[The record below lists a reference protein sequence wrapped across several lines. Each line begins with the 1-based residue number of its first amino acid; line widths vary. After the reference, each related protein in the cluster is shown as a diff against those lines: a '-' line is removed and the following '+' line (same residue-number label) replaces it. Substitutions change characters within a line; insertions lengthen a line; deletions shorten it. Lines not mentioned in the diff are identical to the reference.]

1 VTEPIEVWTE
11 PTPNPNALKFTLNRI
26 VAEGRSKTYAS
37 PEAAAASLLAKR
49 LFEIDGVKS
58 VFFLN
63 NFITVTREPDSDW
76 VALARQVEERIKA
89 HYGAGS

>member
-1 VTEPIEVWTE
+1 MTEPIEVWTE
-11 PTPNPNALKFTLNRI
+11 PTPNPNALKFTLTRV
-26 VAEGRSKTYAS
+26 VAEGRSKTYSS
-37 PEAAAASLLAKR
+37 PDAAAASPLAKR
-49 LFEIDGVKS
+49 LFEIAGVKS

-76 VALARQVEERIKA
+76 VALARQVEQRIKA

>member
-1 VTEPIEVWTE
+1 MTEPIEVWTE
-11 PTPNPNALKFTLNRI
+11 PTPNPNALKFTLNRV

-37 PEAAAASLLAKR
+37 PEAAAASPLAKQ

>member
-1 VTEPIEVWTE
+1 MTEPIEVWTE

-37 PEAAAASLLAKR
+37 PEAAEASPLAKQ

-63 NFITVTREPDSDW
+63 NFITVTRQPGADW
-76 VALARQVEERIKA
+76 AAISRQVEERIRA
-89 HYGAGS
+89 YYAS